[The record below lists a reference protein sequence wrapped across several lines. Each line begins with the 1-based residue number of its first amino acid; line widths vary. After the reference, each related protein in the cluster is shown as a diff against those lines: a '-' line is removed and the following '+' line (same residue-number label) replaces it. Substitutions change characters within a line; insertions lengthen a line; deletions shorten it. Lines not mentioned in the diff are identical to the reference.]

1 MRLRFAAAAV
11 VIAGASVLTAAPAPP
26 ALYPGFDVDAAL
38 GRLSDVAFSTDGR
51 LVAAAGARGFGVW
64 DAQTGTSIKTGN
76 GGGAATRIAFG
87 GQGSILAIGGEDG
100 RVAIVDLRSGATRD
114 AAKHA
119 KAITSIAIAAD
130 GRTGASGD
138 RDGNINL
145 WDADRGP
152 IAPLKDGG
160 QKQDILSLAFSGAN
174 SLLSL
179 SRDLR
184 IVTWDVSGKR
194 PLRRGTLQS
203 EVSGR
208 TVAPNAAGVDG
219 AGTKLVLGGQV
230 VSEARGGSLTS
241 RAGPARPDD
250 LARDNVLI
258 PYAAD
263 TGIAGDPI
271 KTSDFTAEHVA
282 VSPKGCFAAFT
293 SQFRNQPRLHVWGL
307 IERGDDLLR
316 TDLQGRAAAVAIEP
330 GGSLLAVASESGQ
343 LRTWKMS
350 GATAS
355 DCDAF
360 ITGKRPVTTAGPTI
374 TLGSETQPLIKA
386 GTATRIA
393 VLRFDATG
401 VDPGIGDAVAEM
413 VAGELSN
420 NPQITVIERAAI
432 NSVLKEMEIQ
442 RSGLTA
448 SDAVKIG
455 KGLNARK
462 VLFGSVRRFGEA
474 TYVITARIVDVET
487 QQVEGSREVNCESC
501 KEGDLPRAVAT
512 LRRAIVP

>member
-1 MRLRFAAAAV
+1 MKAWQTLIGSFAAA
-11 VIAGASVLTAAPAPP
+11 SVLIAAPAPP
-26 ALYPGFDVDAAL
+26 AVFPGVDIDAGL
-38 GRLSDVAFSTDGR
+38 GRLNDVAFSSDGR
-51 LVAAAGARGFGVW
+51 LLAAAGARGYGVW
-64 DAQTGTSIKTGN
+64 DAQTGTAIKS
-76 GGGAATRIAFG
+76 AAGRGTVLRVVFG
-87 GQGSILAIGGEDG
+87 GQGSLVALGGDDG
-100 RVAIVDLRSGATRD
+100 RVSIVDLRSGASRD

-119 KAITSIAIAAD
+119 KAVTSLAFAPD

-138 RDGNINL
+138 RDGTINL
-145 WDADRGP
+145 WDAERGP
-152 IAPLKDGG
+152 IAPLRDGG
-160 QKQDILSLAFSGAN
+160 HKQDILSLAFSATN
-174 SLLSL
+174 TLLSL

-184 IVTWDVSGKR
+184 IVTWDIPGKR
-194 PLRRGTLQS
+194 AVRRGTLQS

-208 TVAPNAAGVDG
+208 SVDPNAAAVDP
-219 AGTKLVLGGQV
+219 AGTKLVLGGQLV
-230 VSEARGGSLTS
+230 AEQRGGVLTS

-263 TGIAGDPI
+263 TGIAGDAI

-282 VSPKGCFAAFT
+282 VSPKGCFAVFT
-293 SQFRNQPRLHVWGL
+293 SQYRNQPRLHVWGL

-330 GGSLLAVASESGQ
+330 GGSLVAVASEQGR

-350 GATAS
+350 GATAG

-374 TLGSETQPLIKA
+374 TLGSETQPLIK
-386 GTATRIA
+386 GGSGYRIA

-401 VDPGIGDAVAEM
+401 VDTGVGDAVGEM
-413 VAGELSN
+413 VSGELSN
-420 NPQITVIERAAI
+420 NRQITVIERAAI

-448 SDAVKIG
+448 ADAVKIG
-455 KGLNARK
+455 RGLNARK
-462 VLFGSVRRFGEA
+462 VLFGSVRRFGES
-474 TYVITARIVDVET
+474 TYVITARVVDVET
-487 QQVEGSREVNCESC
+487 QQVEGSREVTCESC
-501 KEGDLPRAVAT
+501 REQDLPRAVAA
-512 LRRAIVP
+512 LRRTIVP